1 MNAQDLPE
9 DSISICV
16 TLSEE
21 GEPLTIA
28 MANVTDSLDEQAKD
42 YLLLMLKGLEFFVHA
57 SPEGL
62 ASIGNLSELADGED
76 DDGIMFEPDE
86 ELIDAVKDS
95 KVVPINKNTKRIN

>member
-28 MANVTDSLDEQAKD
+28 LANVTDSLDEQAKD

-62 ASIGNLSELADGED
+62 ASIGNISEMAEYRDED
-76 DDGIMFEPDE
+76 SIAFEPDE
-86 ELIDAVKDS
+86 ELIDAIKDS
-95 KVVPINKNTKRIN
+95 KVVPINKKRIN